1 MRPFRPASPTPTPTR
16 LALALTIL
24 RVVTGVVFL
33 AHGAQKLFVWG
44 FDGVGAGFAQMGIP
58 LAGIV
63 GPAVALVELFGGM
76 ALVTGLLTRLAAIG
90 LAVVMTGAIFIA
102 HLAGGFFL
110 PAGFEF
116 VFTLLGSAVTL
127 ALTGAGP
134 WSIDAHLAE
143 RRPNPGVEV
152 RSVRRAA

>member
-1 MRPFRPASPTPTPTR
+1 MNLSRPATSAQ
-16 LALALTIL
+16 LSLALTIL

-63 GPAVALVELFGGM
+63 GPAVALVEFFGGM
-76 ALVTGLLTRLAAIG
+76 ALVAGLLTRLAAGG
-90 LAVVMTGAIFIA
+90 LAIVMLGALLIA
-102 HLAGGFFL
+102 HLSGGFFL
-110 PAGFEF
+110 PSGFEF

-134 WSIDAHLAE
+134 WSLDGHLAARNE
-143 RRPNPGVEV
+143 FAGTEV
-152 RSVRRAA
+152 RSMRRAA